1 MMERLF
7 STCSLLS
14 KNVIKLINM
23 SVNKVILLGNLG
35 KDPEVKYMEA
45 NKPVARVSLATNER
59 GYKLPNGIEVPERT
73 EWHNLVF
80 WGSLAK
86 TVETYLHKGDR
97 LYVEGKIRT
106 THYDDKQGISRSYTE
121 ILVDT
126 MEMLSAPKQ

>member
-1 MMERLF
+1 
-7 STCSLLS
+7 
-14 KNVIKLINM
+14 M

-35 KDPEVKYMEA
+35 KDPEVRYMEA
-45 NKPVARVSLATNER
+45 NKPVARLSLATNER
-59 GYKLPNGIEVPERT
+59 GYTLPNGTEVPERT

-106 THYDDKQGISRSYTE
+106 THYDDKKGIARSYTE

-126 MEMLSAPKQ
+126 MEMLSAPKK